1 MLIKVSKYQYHNP
14 FVSRVFKKRLQVQA
28 HGIMET
34 AAKKNKIVKPGDHII
49 VPLPD
54 MDWAKIDAHSL
65 HAVIVEE
72 NNNGEFKL
80 GQGTF

>member
-1 MLIKVSKYQYHNP
+1 MCVLCRQEERIWQQCTA
-14 FVSRVFKKRLQVQA
+14 KKRLQVQA